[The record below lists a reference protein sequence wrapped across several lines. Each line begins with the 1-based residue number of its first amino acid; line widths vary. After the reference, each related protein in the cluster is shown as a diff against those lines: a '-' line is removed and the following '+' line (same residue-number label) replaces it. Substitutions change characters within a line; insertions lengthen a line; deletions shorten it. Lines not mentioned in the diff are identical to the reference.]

1 MRASYAAAGCSGR
14 APPRETSCFE
24 EAWLIGE
31 VAAVCAACC
40 WAVGSHLF
48 GRIGVTTRLPAG
60 AMNLGKCITAGVLFA
75 VTSAALTGHFIPHL
89 PQRSL
94 AWLALSGV
102 VGLALGDESYFRAI
116 LTIGVRR
123 ALLLLSMAPVFTAV
137 GGALFLGEALTIRD
151 AVAIGAVLVGVAVVV
166 YEEEPSANRRV
177 LTASGLLFGLGAG
190 LGQAVGS
197 LMSRA
202 GMSAGVSALDAA
214 LVRLS
219 AGIAVLL
226 LLSIARRQ
234 IVSYARALAPPRV
247 LLAIAG
253 TATVGTYAGIWLSQ
267 YAIGH
272 ANSTAIASTL
282 LATSPIFALPL
293 GRWLNAEP
301 ITSRAVAGTALACAG
316 LSLLTFG
323 QS

>member
-1 MRASYAAAGCSGR
+1 
-14 APPRETSCFE
+14 
-24 EAWLIGE
+24 
-31 VAAVCAACC
+31 VCAACC

-48 GRIGVTTRLPAG
+48 GRIGATTRLPAA
-60 AMNLGKCITAGVLFA
+60 AMNLGKCATAGVLFA
-75 VTSAALTGHFIPHL
+75 VTSAALTGRLAPHL
-89 PQRSL
+89 PPRAL
-94 AWLALSGV
+94 GWLALSGV
-102 VGLALGDESYFRAI
+102 VGLALGDEAYFRAI

-151 AVAIGAVLVGVAVVV
+151 AVAIGAVLLGVAVVV
-166 YEEEPSANRRV
+166 YEQEPSGKRRA

-190 LGQAVGS
+190 LGQAIGS

-202 GMSAGVSALDAA
+202 GMNGTGVSALDAA

-219 AGIAVLL
+219 AGLVAILL
-226 LLSIARRQ
+226 LAAARRQ
-234 IVSYARALAPPRV
+234 LTRYARALAAPRV
-247 LLAIAG
+247 ILVIAG
-253 TATVGTYAGIWLSQ
+253 SAAVGTYAGIWLSQ

-323 QS
+323 QR